1 MTTTLETGPGSRRT
15 FLRYGGA
22 AAATAVVAAPAAEA
36 ADETIP
42 ATRVNGIHNYLE
54 FAGATDED
62 KLRAAIDYFV
72 AARQEVTLTI
82 SKSFKITRTLV
93 IDSSYISL
101 EFTCGPLNATAIT
114 SGPALTVIGSATSG
128 YPNNRAAI
136 TGLRLLGPGASATAS
151 TGILF
156 NTDST
161 TAATTRGLGLWG
173 LEISGFGTGVSFE
186 NDAFLISF
194 YNFHIFRCRTAVS
207 MPAGRVNYGE
217 NIKFIGGGIGTSTLG
232 VYNANPNGEL
242 HFVSTSIDFCVQAV
256 KVDAGRV
263 ILHQPHIEINESG
276 ANSTLS
282 QFVTGSNSAAQISI
296 SGGHLFFHQVPV
308 ANYLFETTAG
318 GWGGGIQVHQL
329 SMFNTQMKSGY
340 LAGGTA
346 KVRISQHVT
355 SDGNGSGSGQGSI
368 LHSKA
373 ANKLV
378 DGNFSLA
385 APVDAF
391 LNGADATSRTTSPSM
406 TLTTSGNQLLMTRVA
421 GGPGPSVSID
431 VPVTAGLLYGVDFTI
446 AGSTST
452 GTMYVSESFVAVTGE
467 SSSGIPIVARSS
479 ARPVSNLDLAGA
491 NAQAPFRKTYPQTTW
506 NRVAPAWATHF
517 RLRFTF
523 GSVTAGVTRFSE
535 IVITEL

>member
-1 MTTTLETGPGSRRT
+1 M
-15 FLRYGGA
+15 
-22 AAATAVVAAPAAEA
+22 AAPAASA
-36 ADETIP
+36 LDETIP

-54 FAGATDED
+54 FAGTTDED
-62 KLRAAIDYFV
+62 KLRAAIEYFV
-72 AARQEVTLTI
+72 AARQEVTITV

-93 IDSSYISL
+93 VDSSYISL

-114 SGPALTVIGSATSG
+114 NGPAIVVVGSATSG
-128 YPNNRAAI
+128 YPNTRAAI
-136 TGLRLLGPGASATAS
+136 TGLRLLGPGSAAASS
-151 TGILF
+151 VGILF

-173 LEISGFGTGVSFE
+173 LEVTGFGTGVSFE

-194 YNFHIFRCRTAVS
+194 YNFHIYRCKTAVS
-207 MPAGRVNYGE
+207 MPAGKVNYGE
-217 NIKFIGGGIGTSTLG
+217 NIKFIGGGIGTSTVG
-232 VYNANPNGEL
+232 VYNANPDGEL

-276 ANSTLS
+276 SSSTLS
-282 QFVTGSNSAAQISI
+282 QFVTGTNTAAQISI
-296 SGGHLFFHQVPV
+296 SGGHLFFHQTPM
-308 ANYLFETTAG
+308 ANFLFETNAG

-329 SMFNTQMKSGY
+329 SLFNTQMKSGY
-340 LAGGTA
+340 LVGGTG
-346 KVRISQHVT
+346 KVRISQHIT

-378 DGNFSLA
+378 DGTFTLGSS
-385 APVDAF
+385 VDAF
-391 LNGADATSRTTSPSM
+391 INSTDATTRTTSPYM
-406 TLTTSGNQLLMTRVA
+406 TLTTNGNQLLMTRIT
-421 GGPGPSVSID
+421 GGLGPSVAID

-446 AGSTST
+446 AGSSST
-452 GTMYVSESFVAVTGE
+452 GTMYVSESFVAVTGT
-467 SSSGIPIVARSS
+467 SPIGIPVVARSN
-479 ARPVSNLDLAGA
+479 ARPVSNLDLTGA
-491 NAQAPFRKTYPQTTW
+491 NSQAPFRKTYPQTTW